1 MTFSVTES
9 VSALGAWVSGLR
21 WDTVPAPVAE
31 RLGTVLFDVLA
42 ANAVGARTEGQ
53 RAFRAAWPAPPGHSP
68 VVGGGSLTDPVT
80 AAWLNGP
87 ATVCLEMDEGNK
99 YAKGHPAAHVFPAV
113 LALAAE
119 LDVRGTDLAAALLA
133 GYEVAAR
140 FGRATSLRRGTH
152 PHGNWGV
159 AGAAAGCARLLGLD
173 AERTAAAIDAGSGL
187 PIAGHFDSALDGN
200 PVRDAWMGAANASGI
215 AAARLAVAGS
225 ARNTGTAARSL
236 GELLG
241 SFAPQELSEGLG
253 TRFDITGNYF
263 KRHSS
268 CSYTHPVADLLIDAR
283 AALFGTRVDAA
294 EIAAATV
301 EIDVQTHAL
310 AAGLD
315 RTTWDNQLSAM
326 FSVPFVAATALLHGE
341 VTPRYT
347 ALLPADAP
355 EIAKVAE
362 RVRLS
367 EDPDLT
373 GKLPDNRAARITV
386 RLADG
391 RTHTAET
398 GNPIGDTDFQ
408 PFDRDQLAA
417 IFSGLLDHS
426 SLHTTGAVVDGM
438 TTSPSARALLAPL
451 AG

>member
-1 MTFSVTES
+1 VQTCSVPES

-21 WDTVPAPVAE
+21 WEAVPAPVAE
-31 RLGTVLFDVLA
+31 RLGTVLYDVLA
-42 ANAVGARTEGQ
+42 ANATGARTAGQ
-53 RAFRAAWPAPPGHSP
+53 RAWRAAWPAPPGHSP
-68 VVGGGSLTDPVT
+68 VVGGRTLTDPVT
-80 AAWLNGP
+80 ASWLNGP

-113 LALAAE
+113 LALAAD
-119 LDVRGTDLAAALLA
+119 LDVEGTDLAAALLA

-140 FGRATSLRRGTH
+140 FGRATSLRRGAH

-187 PIAGHFDSALDGN
+187 PVAGHFDAALDGN
-200 PVRDAWMGAANASGI
+200 PVRDVWLGAANASGI
-215 AAARLAVAGS
+215 AAARLAVAGT

-241 SFAPQELSEGLG
+241 DFVPEALTEQLG
-253 TRFDITGNYF
+253 TRFDITANYF

-268 CSYTHPVADLLIDAR
+268 CSYTHPVADLLIDLGAR
-283 AALFGTRVDAA
+283 LDAG
-294 EIAAATV
+294 EIAEV
-301 EIDVQTHAL
+301 EVHTHAL

-315 RTTWDNQLSAM
+315 RTTWHNQLSAM

-341 VTPRYT
+341 IAPRYT
-347 ALLPADAP
+347 ALTPEEAP
-355 EIAKVAE
+355 ELARLAR
-362 RVRLS
+362 RVRIF
-367 EDPDLT
+367 EDPELT
-373 GKLPDNRAARITV
+373 RKLPGNRTARVVV

-391 RTHTAET
+391 STRTAEAE
-398 GNPIGDTDFQ
+398 NPIGDTDFQ

-417 IFSGLLDHS
+417 VFSGLLEQAE
-426 SLHTTGAVVDGM
+426 LRTIGAVVDGL
-438 TTSPSARALLAPL
+438 TTTRARALLAPL
-451 AG
+451 TG